1 MTPYIVLAAELL
13 TAGWLIFFTLIV
25 LDLWRSGRKVAEPRL
40 DDIGARL
47 QGAARLA
54 IVFGVPALALAET
67 AYMLGLFG

>member
-1 MTPYIVLAAELL
+1 MTAYIVLAAELL

-25 LDLWRSGRKVAEPRL
+25 FDLWRTGRHVPEPRL
-40 DDIGARL
+40 DAVGARL

-54 IVFGVPALALAET
+54 IIVGVPGLALTET